1 MYPLWKCSLGVKTDS
16 NAGTS
21 RRKARVAVF
30 GNFQPKSAAE
40 ELYTANADITSVRA
54 ALVAA
59 APSRW
64 NLKVIDI
71 KTAFLNATL
80 PESFEAVFVR
90 PPQALIEFGLVP
102 PGTIWKVLKTI
113 YGLRIAPKAWGNE
126 RG

>member
-1 MYPLWKCSLGVKTDS
+1 MKTDS
-16 NAGTS
+16 NAGTT
-21 RRKARVAVF
+21 RHKARVVVC

-54 ALVAA
+54 ALAA
-59 APSRW
+59 AVPNRW

-80 PESFEAVFVR
+80 PVSFETVFVR

-102 PGTIWKVLKTI
+102 PGTIWKVLKAI
-113 YGLRIAPKAWGNE
+113 YGLRIAPKAWGNA
-126 RG
+126 RGR